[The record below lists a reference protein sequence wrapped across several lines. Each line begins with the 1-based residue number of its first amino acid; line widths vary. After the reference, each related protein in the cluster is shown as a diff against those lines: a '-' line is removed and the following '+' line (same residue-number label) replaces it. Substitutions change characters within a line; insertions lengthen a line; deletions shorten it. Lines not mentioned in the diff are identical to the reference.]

1 MEQTAYLPHNYEEK
15 LKALNAVIWDAAE
28 LKFAETKSA
37 KAMTDFLRQEGF
49 TVKEGLACMKTSYV
63 AEFGSG
69 HPIIGILAEY
79 DALSGLSQELD
90 VAEKKPRSGT
100 SCGHGCGHCLLGTA
114 AIGAGL
120 LLRDYLKAHPDKGT
134 VRVYGCPAEEGGSG
148 KAYMA
153 REGLFDDVDA
163 AFTWHPATMNA
174 VATGSNQA
182 NIQAAFT
189 FTGQASHA
197 AASPEKGRSA
207 LDAVELMNV
216 GVNYL
221 REHMADYERVH
232 YAVLDTGGVSPNVVQ
247 EHAEVLYLIRSKSNA
262 EAKRLYKR
270 VQKIAQ
276 GAALMTET
284 SVSLRFDKA
293 VSNLVRNDTLA
304 AVMHEAMVEVGA
316 PKRTAEEKAYLEKFQ
331 KTVPEENILHD
342 PGMTPLLDREFLENL
357 IKKDRFG
364 EFIVPFQPNSIT
376 QMGSSD
382 TGDVSYVTPLA
393 QCYTATFPIGT
404 TAHSWQWVAMGQ
416 SPVALSGM
424 YYAAR
429 VMAESTK
436 KVMEEPALLDRA
448 KQELS
453 GRLGG
458 TSYECPIPK
467 DVWPTKY
474 AKIK

>member
-49 TVKEGLACMKTSYV
+49 TVKEGLAGMKTSYV

-262 EAKRLYKR
+262 EAKRLYER

-316 PKRTAEEKAYLEKFQ
+316 PKRTAEEKAYLENSKR
-331 KTVPEENILHD
+331 PC
-342 PGMTPLLDREFLENL
+342 R
-357 IKKDRFG
+357 KKISFM
-364 EFIVPFQPNSIT
+364 I
-376 QMGSSD
+376 
-382 TGDVSYVTPLA
+382 
-393 QCYTATFPIGT
+393 
-404 TAHSWQWVAMGQ
+404 
-416 SPVALSGM
+416 
-424 YYAAR
+424 R
-429 VMAESTK
+429 V
-436 KVMEEPALLDRA
+436 
-448 KQELS
+448 
-453 GRLGG
+453 
-458 TSYECPIPK
+458 
-467 DVWPTKY
+467 
-474 AKIK
+474 

>member
-49 TVKEGLACMKTSYV
+49 TVKEGLAGMKTSYV

-216 GVNYL
+216 GV
-221 REHMADYERVH
+221 
-232 YAVLDTGGVSPNVVQ
+232 
-247 EHAEVLYLIRSKSNA
+247 SKDA
-262 EAKRLYKR
+262 W
-270 VQKIAQ
+270 
-276 GAALMTET
+276 
-284 SVSLRFDKA
+284 D
-293 VSNLVRNDTLA
+293 
-304 AVMHEAMVEVGA
+304 
-316 PKRTAEEKAYLEKFQ
+316 
-331 KTVPEENILHD
+331 
-342 PGMTPLLDREFLENL
+342 
-357 IKKDRFG
+357 
-364 EFIVPFQPNSIT
+364 
-376 QMGSSD
+376 
-382 TGDVSYVTPLA
+382 
-393 QCYTATFPIGT
+393 
-404 TAHSWQWVAMGQ
+404 
-416 SPVALSGM
+416 
-424 YYAAR
+424 
-429 VMAESTK
+429 
-436 KVMEEPALLDRA
+436 
-448 KQELS
+448 
-453 GRLGG
+453 
-458 TSYECPIPK
+458 
-467 DVWPTKY
+467 
-474 AKIK
+474 

>member
-49 TVKEGLACMKTSYV
+49 TVKEGLAGMKTSYV

-100 SCGHGCGHCLLGTA
+100 CCGHCLLGTA